1 MAGTYGEPG
10 KNPFTVKGVS
20 GVLSPVVNA
29 ETGVTQIYKQ
39 GALNRYQSLGTY
51 NPKTKKFTGGSNL
64 SESELKALSNEDSLK
79 TIRDQAEKTSNRAQQ
94 QAGVSPEVASA
105 RSKELLNTGKA
116 TTPPSGDSTASAT
129 GASEGLNAGTKE
141 AEGYRNKFPNIV
153 YPEKLKAEY
162 QDVIKFNMVEYSPK
176 KFTTN
181 TETFG
186 LGARDNAGSGN
197 RKFIGSV
204 TLPIPAGISD
214 GNSVTWGSTNLNAKD
229 LEIAKAGLSGI
240 EGGVEGAA
248 NSFGSTIDKISRYS
262 DDVKKAVKASFAGEA
277 AGVQNLL
284 TRTSGQVINPNM
296 ELLFQGPS
304 LRPFSFT
311 FKLAARNEEE
321 SKRIR
326 SILRFFKQGMSPI
339 RTQSNLFLKSPHTF
353 QIQYL
358 NLGKQ
363 HNYLNK
369 FKECALQSFTV
380 NYTPEGQYATF
391 HTGAMVSY
399 EITMQF
405 QELEPVFN
413 NDYGEGVGSSGYDT
427 EIGF

>member
-39 GALNRYQSLGTY
+39 GALNTYQSLGTY
-51 NPKTKKFTGGSNL
+51 NPQTKKFTGDSNL
-64 SESELKALSNEDSLK
+64 SESELRALSNEDSLK
-79 TIRDQAEKTSNRAQQ
+79 TIRDQAEKTSNKAQQ

-116 TTPPSGDSTASAT
+116 TTPPSGDSTAAASAAAESDIKT
-129 GASEGLNAGTKE
+129 Q
-141 AEGYRNKFPNIV
+141 AEGYRDKFPNLKF
-153 YPEKLKAEY
+153 PEKLSAEH
-162 QDVIKFNMVEYSPK
+162 QDVIKFTMV
-176 KFTTN
+176 KFRPRN
-181 TETFG
+181 VSNE
-186 LGARDNAGSGN
+186 NANLNPVQGRQGKQTS
-197 RKFIGSV
+197 IGSV

-214 GNSVTWGSTNLNAKD
+214 NNSVTWNSDELDPFKAMGVD
-229 LEIAKAGLSGI
+229 IAQSAIFQGIGAGANSAVAAGQNI
-240 EGGVEGAA
+240 ANNSSDAGAA
-248 NSFGSTIDKISRYS
+248 LGNKF
-262 DDVKKAVKASFAGEA
+262 VEA
-277 AGVQNLL
+277 ATGTSNLL
-284 TRTSGQVINPNM
+284 SRTRGAIINPNM

-321 SKRIR
+321 SRIIR
-326 SILRFFKQGMSPI
+326 SIIRFFKQGMSPI
-339 RTQSNLFLKSPHTF
+339 RTEANLFLKAPHTF

-358 NLGKQ
+358 HLGKQ

-369 FKECALQSFTV
+369 FKECALQSFSV
-380 NYTPEGQYATF
+380 NYAPEGQYATF
-391 HTGAMVSY
+391 YTGAMVSY

-413 NDYGEGVGSSGYDT
+413 NDYGEGSGSSGKDI